1 MRGAEE
7 LGNPQRRASRE
18 EAASQHAATMLYHTR
33 VSGCVIRNKWTTNLI
48 ALACRHYIEGSFPM
62 RSLLLGAALPALL
75 LTGAF
80 ACDFNREAQQDQPT
94 VVAECA
100 GSNCMDPTTSEPSA
114 ADKRVDEKPTLQASG
129 NKPDVPHPVQD

>member
-1 MRGAEE
+1 
-7 LGNPQRRASRE
+7 
-18 EAASQHAATMLYHTR
+18 
-33 VSGCVIRNKWTTNLI
+33 
-48 ALACRHYIEGSFPM
+48 M

-94 VVAECA
+94 TVVADCG
-100 GSNCMDPTTSEPSA
+100 GSNCMDPTASEPSA
-114 ADKRVDEKPTLQASG
+114 AKKPTLQASG